1 MCAARTNRLDA
12 GAGIASMN
20 PSGGV
25 AFACVISDYGRRRPQ
40 RAMPSFDVVSKV
52 DLMELDNGLNTAR
65 KELGQRYDFR
75 GTNTDIERTPEGIII
90 RSSDEP
96 HAAAALTVL
105 RERIAK
111 RGVSQ
116 RSLDPKPV
124 EAAGGR
130 TVRQLVL
137 VKQGIEMETAKK
149 IVKAVKDSKLK
160 VQASIQGDELRVT
173 GKNRDD
179 LQSAIALMRR
189 NDFGIDLQ
197 FVNFRE

>member
-1 MCAARTNRLDA
+1 MWSARTKRNSA
-12 GAGIASMN
+12 AVASR
-20 PSGGV
+20 PGRV
-25 AFACVISDYGRRRPQ
+25 AFPSVMFDYGFGRPH

-65 KELGQRYDFR
+65 KELAQRYDFR
-75 GTNTDIERTPEGIII
+75 GTNTDLERTPEGIVI

-116 RSLDPKPV
+116 RALDPKDV

-130 TVRQLVL
+130 TVRQLIL
-137 VKQGIEMETAKK
+137 VKQGIETETAKK

-189 NDFGIDLQ
+189 SDFGIDLQ
-197 FVNFRE
+197 FVNFRD